1 MSSCPV
7 CAICVCVCVSH
18 SWIRQATACVE
29 CRQQSQAQVF
39 GHVQEFVLVPLHVL
53 TSFFQHHSHGMS
65 SQKAAEHRQVSFRA
79 PVQNPSQFSSTKTNA
94 YSKALA
100 KPATCLKRSTAQE
113 KFTSQP
119 LFKVQSHPRTRMLVS
134 KTDTTMSLS
143 SLTSESTLLTAA
155 SNSVVLF
162 KSCQQKK
169 HIRVNDLNLKKK
181 KENLH
186 FSSA

>member
-1 MSSCPV
+1 MLTNSDSMMCLH
-7 CAICVCVCVSH
+7 ALCVHLCVCVSH
-18 SWIRQATACVE
+18 SWIRQAAACVE
-29 CRQQSQAQVF
+29 RRQQSQAQVF

-53 TSFFQHHSHGMS
+53 TSFFQHHSHGVS
-65 SQKAAEHRQVSFRA
+65 SQKAAEHRQVGFRA

-100 KPATCLKRSTAQE
+100 KPRNLFEAQHE

-162 KSCQQKK
+162 KSCQQK
-169 HIRVNDLNLKKK
+169 NTS
-181 KENLH
+181 E
-186 FSSA
+186 